1 MGAITSKI
9 QLKSRI
15 NSMDAT
21 KHSKKTISTNQTF
34 KFRPVTEEERE
45 RLRVD
50 VYKYI
55 L

>member
-1 MGAITSKI
+1 MGAIISKI
-9 QLKSRI
+9 QIKS
-15 NSMDAT
+15 NCMDAT
-21 KHSKKTISTNQTF
+21 KHSKKPASTNQTF